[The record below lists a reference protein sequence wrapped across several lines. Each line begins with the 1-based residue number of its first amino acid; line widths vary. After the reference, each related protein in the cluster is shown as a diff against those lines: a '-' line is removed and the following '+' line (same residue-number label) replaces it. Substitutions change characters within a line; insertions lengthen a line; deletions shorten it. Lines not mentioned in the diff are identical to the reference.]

1 MRTLQAEVYGMIPVH
16 LLYWGKGRET
26 YFIRNIR
33 KLEVKEIRVHF
44 GSSQSLSLHISYFR
58 VKTDVSHEM
67 LDNIWAQD
75 I

>member
-1 MRTLQAEVYGMIPVH
+1 MYSIIPVH
-16 LLYWGKGRET
+16 LLYPGKGHET
-26 YFIRNIR
+26 DFIRNIR

-58 VKTDVSHEM
+58 VKTDVSHDT